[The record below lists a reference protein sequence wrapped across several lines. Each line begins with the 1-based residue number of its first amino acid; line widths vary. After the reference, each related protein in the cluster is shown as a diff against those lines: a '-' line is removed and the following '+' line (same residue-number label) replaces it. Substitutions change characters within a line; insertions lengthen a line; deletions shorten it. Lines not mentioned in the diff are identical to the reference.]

1 MSAGR
6 VPLQGSAL
14 AILSLLALSACN
26 SGGNTFT
33 QARCPCIIQV
43 AAGDGQTGAPGTALP
58 EELIIRVVDQ
68 DGLGVLSAPVTWRI
82 GSGGGQI
89 EPATGA
95 IGLPGESTTDPGGFS
110 RADWTLG
117 PEAGTQTVEVTS
129 IVASGVAVFTATA
142 ETP

>member
-1 MSAGR
+1 MSAVR
-6 VPLQGSAL
+6 IPLQGGAL
-14 AILSLLALSACN
+14 AMLSLLALTACN

-33 QARCPCIIQV
+33 QARCPCTIEV
-43 AAGDGQTGAPGTALP
+43 AAGDEQTGTPGAALS
-58 EELIIRVVDQ
+58 EELVIRVVDQ
-68 DGLGVLSAPVTWRI
+68 DGLGVLSAPVSWRI

-89 EPATGA
+89 EPSTGA

-117 PEAGTQTVEVTS
+117 PETGAQTVQVTS

>member
-1 MSAGR
+1 MSAAPIQLRGGA
-6 VPLQGSAL
+6 VAL
-14 AILSLLALSACN
+14 LSLLALTACN

-33 QARCPCIIQV
+33 QARCPCTIQV
-43 AAGDGQTGAPGTALP
+43 AAGDAQTGEPGARLA
-58 EELIIRVVDQ
+58 EELVVRVIDQ

-82 GSGGGQI
+82 GAGDGQI
-89 EPATGA
+89 EPSTGA

-117 PEAGTQTVEVTS
+117 SEAGEQTVQVTS